1 MATHSYGAP
10 TVSAREDVHVRWEAL
25 GAGLAGVAWVV
36 AGLVASV
43 TVGQA
48 LLPVLAIYA
57 IALIGVIVGLSGLY
71 ARQARSLGW
80 LGTTGFFAA
89 FLGSA
94 LALVAVVLILL
105 SSGAFLARELGT
117 QAMGLGLT
125 GILLGFVVSSV
136 GVVLLGVG
144 TLLARA
150 LPLWCGVALIALP
163 LSAALNDYGGWIV
176 FGLLWLALGYVLWS
190 ERGEVDRRLTRA
202 SGASEDDQ

>member
-1 MATHSYGAP
+1 MSSFNLVQWG
-10 TVSAREDVHVRWEAL
+10 AL
-25 GAGLAGVAWVV
+25 GAGLAGVAWIV
-36 AGLVASV
+36 AGVIPSAIPSV
-43 TVGQA
+43 TVGQN

-57 IALIGVIVGLSGLY
+57 LALIGVIVGLFGLY

-80 LGTTGFFAA
+80 LGTTGFLAA
-89 FLGSA
+89 FLGSG
-94 LALVAVVLILL
+94 LALVAIVLILL
-105 SSGAFLARELGT
+105 SSGDLLARELGA
-117 QAMGLGLT
+117 QALGLGLT

-163 LSAALNDYGGWIV
+163 FSAAVNDYGGWIV

>member
-125 GILLGFVVSSV
+125 GILLGVC
-136 GVVLLGVG
+136 GLERRGG
-144 TLLARA
+144 ATGRGH
-150 LPLWCGVALIALP
+150 PIGEGVAAVVR
-163 LSAALNDYGGWIV
+163 GGTDSLAP
-176 FGLLWLALGYVLWS
+176 FGSL
-190 ERGEVDRRLTRA
+190 
-202 SGASEDDQ
+202 

>member
-1 MATHSYGAP
+1 
-10 TVSAREDVHVRWEAL
+10 
-25 GAGLAGVAWVV
+25 VAWVV
-36 AGLVASV
+36 AGVVASV
-43 TVGQA
+43 TTGQA

-57 IALIGVIVGLSGLY
+57 IALLGVIVGLSGLY

-105 SSGAFLARELGT
+105 SSGDLLARELGA
-117 QAMGLGLT
+117 QALGLGLT
-125 GILLGFVVSSV
+125 GILLGFVVSSI
-136 GVVLLGVG
+136 GVALLGVG

-163 LSAALNDYGGWIV
+163 FSAALNDYGGWIV
-176 FGLLWLALGYVLWS
+176 FGLLWLALSYVLWS
-190 ERGEVDRRLTRA
+190 ERGEADRRLTRA
-202 SGASEDDQ
+202 SGASEDD

>member
-1 MATHSYGAP
+1 MPS
-10 TVSAREDVHVRWEAL
+10 SNLVRWGAL
-25 GAGLAGVAWVV
+25 GAGLAGVAWIV
-36 AGLVASV
+36 AGVIPSAIPSV
-43 TVGQA
+43 TVGQNFP
-48 LLPVLAIYA
+48 PVLAIYA
-57 IALIGVIVGLSGLY
+57 IALIGVMVGLFGLY

-80 LGTTGFFAA
+80 LGTTGFLAA

-105 SSGAFLARELGT
+105 SSGDLLARELGA
-117 QAMGLGLT
+117 QALGLGLT

-163 LSAALNDYGGWIV
+163 FSAAVNDYGGWIV
-176 FGLLWLALGYVLWS
+176 FGLLWVALGYVLWS

>member
-1 MATHSYGAP
+1 VAWI
-10 TVSAREDVHVRWEAL
+10 V
-25 GAGLAGVAWVV
+25 AGVIP
-36 AGLVASV
+36 SV
-43 TVGQA
+43 TTGQT

-71 ARQARSLGW
+71 IRQARSLGW

-94 LALVAVVLILL
+94 LALVAVALTLL
-105 SSGAFLARELGT
+105 SSGDLLAREFGA

-125 GILLGFVVSSV
+125 GILLGFMVSSV

-144 TLLARA
+144 TLLARV

-163 LSAALNDYGGWIV
+163 FSAAVNDYGGWIV

-190 ERGEVDRRLTRA
+190 ERGAVDRR
-202 SGASEDDQ
+202 D